1 MDSSFSHFFSSSSTN
16 GAIREEGVLGD
27 RSVARVFSLDFLG
40 APGVELLHS
49 SKSSS
54 VASRVTDTQAP
65 FLIVLP
71 ELANLCFPG

>member
-1 MDSSFSHFFSSSSTN
+1 MDSSFSHSFVSSSTN

-40 APGVELLHS
+40 ARGVELLPS

-54 VASRVTDTQAP
+54 IASRVNDTRAP
-65 FLIVLP
+65 FLPVLP
-71 ELANLCFPG
+71 G